1 MDPAQIELMQQMQRL
16 LSESAAN
23 TRDITRALGDQV
35 QILREIKEAGGVASG
50 SVRGAGDSLNE
61 FTEAASSAAEAAES
75 TFNTMSEGLKVTD
88 VFSNA
93 FDLLSTNVSTLFT
106 SITTPVN
113 AALGFLGTSFDFLMK
128 KASDLQQA
136 MYDLLGAFEKVRAEF
151 GSFAENTS
159 GRVKRAFGDF
169 NKQLRETGDGVNYF
183 GSKFAPGVDGS
194 VARLALMQQYAGDLG
209 AVFDTLGEEFN
220 SSTSQ
225 LYMLN
230 KSLDFNGEQLQKVGV
245 LSRMSSL
252 SLKDFSQGIL
262 NNVNK
267 IGKSLGISTKV
278 LGRDV
283 AAAISNFSV
292 LGKVTGDYVKQT
304 ITSAA
309 FTRKLGIELNELAN
323 LAGKFDDFEQGA
335 EAAAQLAQGFGLVID
350 PLKMMREQDPAKRL
364 DEMRKAFAATG
375 RSIEAMSRSERK
387 LLAESSGLNEEQAML
402 AFSAKGMGLS
412 YDQVASQADEAS
424 KQQKSQQQVI
434 SELADNIENVIVR
447 TEPLLN
453 FIDAFQQGFMRGV
466 MPFLMPMISELAKA
480 LNEVFKIGADTGK
493 MFGSIFTDSDFGSSL
508 KEFTSL
514 IAGFAKEFSS
524 LVRTFMGDMKDGM
537 TLGDAIEHFFLG
549 GGDSKGLMG
558 LLSDKGPMLS
568 DIISKMISGIGGIFL
583 AVFKAIP
590 SIIKTQLPLLRGG
603 MQTMIVGMKSA
614 FQPGGGGGAGE
625 SLVGSLLSSLIDIFK
640 SLIDEIPKFGP
651 VLYEFAT
658 ELFNMLGRMLKE
670 YPIASA
676 LSALF
681 VAGGPVF
688 SMISGFSGMLV
699 DLIKNIFSGGSEVPA
714 ALASTSSDITAAA
727 ESMGT
732 PGAGG
737 DGGGGS
743 GISGAITALAGRG
756 GFMMAALDHAAD
768 IFGPALGKAATYSAL
783 ALGIT
788 VIGGAIKDVLMSFM
802 ESDFI
807 GSIVR
812 ASNTLSG
819 ASLSGM
825 LTLGAVLGAVML
837 GVGAIVAGIGFGISK
852 LPGPAV
858 IAMLLGG
865 GGALAA
871 VGAALGVAGGSYII
885 IKTLVGAMNDVV
897 LAVVESV
904 STQEFQDALKGA
916 GEVGT
921 AMSGQVGGISAIGS
935 ILEAVG
941 KAVEA
946 VGKAM
951 AVFDGIEVGFF
962 GGDKITAMKEK
973 IAKLVSLFQPTEK
986 GYFGIQDILGRI
998 PAIDATTFQP
1008 KIDTLNITA
1017 QALSQL
1023 SDITSRLAAIK
1034 SGASSD
1040 AAEIIKSFSADDGV
1054 IAAMIG
1060 IFSTSTT
1067 NSLQSFSGIQE
1078 LAKNTVAP
1086 VDGAFNSLDHYLT
1099 RVMRSSAML
1108 ADDRTEQFRDRLLS
1122 VSDHISSIREIM
1134 EDIGEIPLDATLNA
1148 IASNMKVAK
1157 TTMSINNGAV
1167 VVKVAMTVNMN
1178 AQKMSEE
1185 LVMKGFVAPSN
1196 EFRDFLNTTDGVDD
1210 FFSTEKALEK
1220 NKTLVR
1226 SSKSAETGVNKR

>member
-1 MDPAQIELMQQMQRL
+1 MDPTQIELMEQMRRL
-16 LSESAAN
+16 LAENAAN
-23 TRDITRALGDQV
+23 TRDMTHALGEQL

-61 FTEAASSAAEAAES
+61 FAEAASSAAEAAEN
-75 TFNTMSEGLKVTD
+75 TFNTMSQGLKVTD

-93 FDLLSTNVSTLFT
+93 YDLLKTNVSTLFT
-106 SITTPVN
+106 SISTPIN
-113 AALGFLGTSFDFLMK
+113 AALGFLGTSFEFLMK
-128 KASDLQQA
+128 KASDLQQE
-136 MYDLLGAFEKVRAEF
+136 MYKLLDAFEKVRDKF

-169 NKQLRETGDGVNYF
+169 NKQLKETGDGVNYF
-183 GSKFAPGVDGS
+183 GSKFAPGIDGS
-194 VARLALMQQYAGDLG
+194 VERLELMSQYAEDMG
-209 AVFDTLGEEFN
+209 AVFDTLGEDFN
-220 SSTSQ
+220 SSTAQ

-230 KSLDFNGEQLQKVGV
+230 KSLGFSGEQLQKVGV

-267 IGKSLGISTKV
+267 IGRSLGISTKL
-278 LGRDV
+278 LGKDV
-283 AAAISNFSV
+283 AAAITNFNV

-375 RSIEAMSRSERK
+375 RSIESMSRAERK
-387 LLAESSGLNEEQAML
+387 LLADSAGLDEQQAML

-412 YDQVASQADEAS
+412 YDQVASQADSAS

-453 FIDAFQQGFMRGV
+453 FIDAFQQGFVRGV

-480 LNEVFKIGADTGK
+480 LNEVFKIGADTGR
-493 MFGSIFTDSDFGSSL
+493 MFGSIFNDSDFGDSL
-508 KEFTSL
+508 RDFTKL
-514 IAGFAKEFSS
+514 VAGFAREFSG
-524 LVRTFMGDMKDGM
+524 LVRTFMGDMKGGM
-537 TLGDAIEHFFLG
+537 TLGDAIQHFFLG

-590 SIIKTQLPLLRGG
+590 SIIKTQLPLIRGG

-625 SLVGSLLSSLIDIFK
+625 SLVGALLSSLIDIFK
-640 SLIDEIPKFGP
+640 SLIYEIPKFGP
-651 VLYEFAT
+651 VLEEFAT

-670 YPIASA
+670 YPIAST

-681 VAGGPVF
+681 VVGGPVF
-688 SMISGFSGMLV
+688 SIISGFSGMLV
-699 DLIKNIFSGGSEVPA
+699 DLIKNIFSGGSKVPA
-714 ALASTSSDITAAA
+714 TLASTSSDITAAS

-732 PGAGG
+732 PGSGD
-737 DGGGGS
+737 DGGGGT
-743 GISGAITALAGRG
+743 GVSGAITALAGRG

-783 ALGIT
+783 ALGIV
-788 VIGGAIKDVLMSFM
+788 VIGKAIKEVLMSFM

-807 GSIVR
+807 NSISR
-812 ASNTLSG
+812 ASASLSG
-819 ASLSGM
+819 VSLSGM
-825 LTLGAVLGAVML
+825 LILGGVLGAIML
-837 GVGAIVAGIGFGISK
+837 GIGAIVAGLAIAISK
-852 LPGPAV
+852 LPTPGV
-858 IAMLLGG
+858 IAML
-865 GGALAA
+865 
-871 VGAALGVAGGSYII
+871 VGAAGPLMAIGAVLGVTGGAYFIVRELVKVMSDFVTAII
-885 IKTLVGAMNDVV
+885 
-897 LAVVESV
+897 ESV
-904 STQEFQDALKGA
+904 STATFQTALNNA
-916 GEVGT
+916 AAVGT
-921 AMSGQVGGISAIGS
+921 AMADKIEGITTIGS
-935 ILEAVG
+935 VLESVG
-941 KAVEA
+941 KVVESI
-946 VGKAM
+946 GKAIV
-951 AVFDGIEVGFF
+951 VFDAVDVGLF
-962 GGDKITAMKEK
+962 GGDKINAMKEK
-973 IAKLVSLFQPTEK
+973 IYKLTKLFITE
-986 GYFGIQDILGRI
+986 GVNWSVQTTLGMI
-998 PAIDATTFQP
+998 PNISASTFQP
-1008 KIDTLNITA
+1008 KIDTLNVTA
-1017 QALSQL
+1017 QMLGQL
-1023 SDITSRLAAIK
+1023 AGITSKLSSIK
-1034 SGASSD
+1034 VSGSED
-1040 AAEIIKSFSADDGV
+1040 AAEVMRSFMTADGP
-1054 IAAMIG
+1054 IAAIRELLDPG
-1060 IFSTSTT
+1060 AT
-1067 NSLQSFSGIQE
+1067 NSLFAFSDMQE
-1078 LAKNTVAP
+1078 LADRTRDP
-1086 VDGAFNSLDHYLT
+1086 VNAVFNSIDHYLT
-1099 RVMRSSAML
+1099 RAMKSSAML
-1108 ADDRTEQFRDRLLS
+1108 ADDRMEQFRDRLLS
-1122 VSDHISSIREIM
+1122 VSDHISSIRQIM

-1148 IASNMKVAK
+1148 IADNMKVAK
-1157 TTMSINNGAV
+1157 TTMSINGGAV

-1185 LVMKGFVAPSN
+1185 LVMKGFVSPTD
-1196 EFRDFLNTTDGVDD
+1196 EFKGFLTTTNGVDD
-1210 FFSTEKALEK
+1210 FFNTEKFMDK

-1226 SSKSAETGVNKR
+1226 SSRAGETGVNKK